1 MNNHFNRQ
9 MEPLETKWIVEE
21 ENTNNKDIVYTGSFD
36 TYEQAL
42 EKYNELS
49 RGLTSENGLSIYK
62 SEKILL
68 TE

>member
-1 MNNHFNRQ
+1 